1 MKKRLKKLI
10 LIVDDE
16 KDIRNLVSFNLKK
29 AGFQT
34 LLANDGEKAI
44 RETRTHFPDLIV
56 LDLMLPGINGHD
68 ACRVL
73 KGDSKT
79 SKIPILMLTARGEEA
94 DIIKGLEIGA
104 DDYVTKPFSP
114 KVLVARVK
122 ALLRREEEIEP
133 GSDGKLIYGSLEI
146 HTGKREVRTDG
157 KMIDLTF
164 SEFQILFL
172 LASHPNWV
180 FTRNQIIEE
189 IRGENYFVTDRAVD
203 FQIVGLRKKL
213 GQNGGLIKTVRG
225 VGYRFYF
232 EK

>member
-1 MKKRLKKLI
+1 MKKRLNKLI

-34 LLANDGEKAI
+34 LLASDGEKAI
-44 RETRTHFPDLIV
+44 RETRTHYPDLIV

-73 KGDSKT
+73 KGDPKT

-122 ALLRREEEIEP
+122 ALLRREEEIDL
-133 GSDGKLIYGSLEI
+133 GSDGKLVYGSLEI
-146 HTGKREVRTDG
+146 HTGKREVRTNGDLV
-157 KMIDLTF
+157 DLTF

-213 GQNGGLIKTVRG
+213 GRDGQLIKTVRG